1 MEENNS
7 IQNEQWSGI
16 DWLNSFKASAPGPN
30 ITLLTCCSPK
40 NHLTVESTPM
50 PLNLM
55 GRVIVE
61 ADKDLFHTAIKC
73 DQTINKTWDLQ
84 EISKAKR
91 TFSWAANNHIAQQAN
106 FRKEA
111 TPSLHWQ
118 QGDTLVLLP

>member
-1 MEENNS
+1 
-7 IQNEQWSGI
+7 
-16 DWLNSFKASAPGPN
+16 
-30 ITLLTCCSPK
+30 
-40 NHLTVESTPM
+40 M

-73 DQTINKTWDLQ
+73 DQTINKTRDLQ

-91 TFSWAANNHIAQQAN
+91 TISWAANNQITQQAN
-106 FRKEA
+106 FSKEA

-118 QGDTLVLLP
+118 QGDKLVLLP